1 MSIAKGSLS
10 RLSVISSIAVLMS
23 VLTVVFGTPF
33 LRVIRNVYGSLTFW
47 VLVLLFLGGTTLL
60 KADWL
65 SFMVGSVWLTTG
77 ISLELE
83 KRKVS
88 FLTNSI
94 LSLTAGFAVCMA
106 GLWGVLQKLG
116 VTDLTRATEYFQEAV
131 KPLVKG
137 QVNQEL
143 DYAALI
149 LQVPS
154 MIFIVILLS
163 LAIGYLM
170 ERRIRFWFRMTKHR
184 GVKGYVYKFDFLKFK
199 VSDKL
204 IWVALFSLLFSALGG
219 FGPSFRTL
227 ETVGSNLVNVFIVVY
242 FFQGLAVLEHLLIQ
256 IRAGVFL
263 RTFSYFIFLGQLFL
277 VLSIVGFLDFWFDFR
292 SKIKIGINRQAT

>member
-1 MSIAKGSLS
+1 MAITKGSLS
-10 RLSVISSIAVLMS
+10 RLSVISSIAMLMS

-47 VLVLLFLGGTTLL
+47 GLVLLFVGGTTLL

-65 SFMVGSVWLTTG
+65 SFVVGSVWLTTG

-94 LSLTAGFAVCMA
+94 VSLTTGFIVCGA
-106 GLWGVLQKLG
+106 GLLGVLKSLG
-116 VTDLTRATEYFQEAV
+116 VTDLARATEYVQEAV

-137 QVNQEL
+137 QMNQEM
-143 DYAALI
+143 DYTALV
-149 LQVPS
+149 LQIPS
-154 MIFIVILLS
+154 MLFIVLLLS
-163 LAIGYLM
+163 LAIGFLM
-170 ERRIRFWFRMTKHR
+170 ERRIRFWFRLMKQ
-184 GVKGYVYKFDFLKFK
+184 GYVYKFDFLKFR

-204 IWVALFSLLFSALGG
+204 IWVALFSLLFSVLGG
-219 FGPSFRTL
+219 FGPSFKTL
-227 ETVGSNLVNVFIVVY
+227 ETVGSNFVNVFIVVY
-242 FFQGLAVLEHLLIQ
+242 FFQGLAVLEHILIQ

-292 SKIKIGINRQAT
+292 GKIKLGINRQAT

>member
-1 MSIAKGSLS
+1 MTLTKGSLS

-23 VLTVVFGTPF
+23 LLTVVFGTPF
-33 LRVIRNVYGSLTFW
+33 LRVIRNVYGSLIFW
-47 VLVLLFLGGTTLL
+47 GLVFLFLGGTTLL

-65 SFMVGSVWLTTG
+65 SFVVGSVWITTG

-83 KRKVS
+83 KKKVS

-94 LSLTAGFAVCMA
+94 LSLTTGFILCAA
-106 GLWGVLQKLG
+106 GLWGVLKRLG
-116 VTDLTRATEYFQEAV
+116 VNDLARATEYFQEAV

-137 QVNQEL
+137 QMNQEL
-143 DYAALI
+143 DYTALV
-149 LQVPS
+149 LQMPS
-154 MIFIVILLS
+154 MLFIALLLS
-163 LAIGYLM
+163 LAIGFLM
-170 ERRIRFWFRMTKHR
+170 ERRIRFWFRLTKQ
-184 GVKGYVYKFDFLKFK
+184 GYVYKFDFLKFR

-204 IWVALFSLLFSALGG
+204 IWVALFSLLFSVLGG
-219 FGPSFRTL
+219 FGPNFKAL

-242 FFQGLAVLEHLLIQ
+242 FFQGLAVLEHILIQ

>member
-1 MSIAKGSLS
+1 MSINKGSLS
-10 RLSVISSIAVLMS
+10 RLSVMSSIAVLMS
-23 VLTVVFGTPF
+23 VLTVIFGTPF

-47 VLVLLFLGGTTLL
+47 GLVFLFLGGTTLL

-65 SFMVGSVWLTTG
+65 SFIVGSVWLTTG

-88 FLTNSI
+88 FLANSI
-94 LSLTAGFAVCMA
+94 LSLTIGFAICSA

-116 VTDLTRATEYFQEAV
+116 VTDLARATEYFQEAV

-137 QVNQEL
+137 QVNPEM
-143 DYAALI
+143 DYTALV

-154 MIFIVILLS
+154 MLFIVLLLS
-163 LAIGYLM
+163 LAIGFLM
-170 ERRIRFWFRMTKHR
+170 ERRIRFWFRMTKQ
-184 GVKGYVYKFDFLKFK
+184 GYVYKFDFLKFR

-204 IWVALFSLLFSALGG
+204 IWVALFSLLLTTLGG
-219 FGPSFRTL
+219 FGSDFRTL
-227 ETVGSNLVNVFIVVY
+227 ETVGSNLVYVFMVVY
-242 FFQGLAVLEHLLIQ
+242 FFQGLAILEHVLIQ

-263 RTFSYFIFLGQLFL
+263 RTLSYFIFLGQLFL

-292 SKIKIGINRQAT
+292 AKIKLGINRQAT

>member
-1 MSIAKGSLS
+1 MAITKGSLS
-10 RLSVISSIAVLMS
+10 RLSVISSIAMLMS

-47 VLVLLFLGGTTLL
+47 GLVLLFVGGTTLL

-65 SFMVGSVWLTTG
+65 SFVVGSVWLTTG

-94 LSLTAGFAVCMA
+94 VSLTTGFIVCGA
-106 GLWGVLQKLG
+106 GLLGVLKSLG
-116 VTDLTRATEYFQEAV
+116 VTDLARATEYVQEAV

-137 QVNQEL
+137 QMNQEL
-143 DYAALI
+143 DYTALV
-149 LQVPS
+149 LQIPS
-154 MIFIVILLS
+154 MLFIVLLLS
-163 LAIGYLM
+163 LAIGFLM
-170 ERRIRFWFRMTKHR
+170 ERRIRFWFRLMKQ
-184 GVKGYVYKFDFLKFK
+184 GYVYKFDFLKFR

-204 IWVALFSLLFSALGG
+204 IWVALFSLLFSVLGG
-219 FGPSFRTL
+219 FGPSFKTL
-227 ETVGSNLVNVFIVVY
+227 ETVGSNFVNVFIVVY
-242 FFQGLAVLEHLLIQ
+242 FFQGLAVLEHILIQ

-292 SKIKIGINRQAT
+292 GKIKLGINRQAT

>member
-1 MSIAKGSLS
+1 MTLTKGSIT
-10 RLSVISSIAVLMS
+10 RLSVLSSIAVLMS
-23 VLTVVFGTPF
+23 ALTVVFGTPF
-33 LRVIRNVYGSLTFW
+33 LRVIRNVYGSLIFW
-47 VLVLLFLGGTTLL
+47 GLVFLFLCGTTLL

-65 SFMVGSVWLTTG
+65 SFIVGSVWITTG

-94 LSLTAGFAVCMA
+94 VSLITGFIMSAT
-106 GLWGVLQKLG
+106 GLLVVLKRLG
-116 VTDLTRATEYFQEAV
+116 VTDLARATEYFQEAV

-137 QVNQEL
+137 QMNQEV
-143 DYAALI
+143 DYAALV
-149 LQVPS
+149 LQMPS
-154 MIFIVILLS
+154 MLFIVLLLS
-163 LAIGYLM
+163 LAIGFLM
-170 ERRIRFWFRMTKHR
+170 ERRIRFWFRLTKR
-184 GVKGYVYKFDFLKFK
+184 RSGKEYVYKFDFLKFK

-204 IWVALFSLLFSALGG
+204 IWVALFSLLFSVLGE
-219 FGPSFRTL
+219 FGPNFKTL

-242 FFQGLAVLEHLLIQ
+242 FFQGLAVLEHILIQ

-292 SKIKIGINRQAT
+292 GKIKLGINRQAT

>member
-1 MSIAKGSLS
+1 MSA
-10 RLSVISSIAVLMS
+10 
-23 VLTVVFGTPF
+23 LTVIFGTPF
-33 LRVIRNVYGSLTFW
+33 LRVIRNVYGSLIFW
-47 VLVLLFLGGTTLL
+47 GLVFLFLCGTTLL

-65 SFMVGSVWLTTG
+65 SFVVGSVWITTG

-94 LSLTAGFAVCMA
+94 VSLTTGFIVCGA
-106 GLWGVLQKLG
+106 GLLGVLKSLG
-116 VTDLTRATEYFQEAV
+116 VTDLARATEYVQEAV

-137 QVNQEL
+137 QMNQEL
-143 DYAALI
+143 DYTALV
-149 LQVPS
+149 LQIPS
-154 MIFIVILLS
+154 MLFIVLLLS
-163 LAIGYLM
+163 LAIGFLM
-170 ERRIRFWFRMTKHR
+170 ERRIRFWFRLMKQ
-184 GVKGYVYKFDFLKFK
+184 GYVYKFDFLKFR

-204 IWVALFSLLFSALGG
+204 IWVALFSLLFSVLGG
-219 FGPSFRTL
+219 FGPDFKTL

-242 FFQGLAVLEHLLIQ
+242 FFQGLAVLEHILIQ

-292 SKIKIGINRQAT
+292 GKIKLGINRQAT

>member
-1 MSIAKGSLS
+1 MTVTKGSLS

-23 VLTVVFGTPF
+23 ILTVVFGTPF

-47 VLVLLFLGGTTLL
+47 GLVLLFVGGTALL

-65 SFMVGSVWLTTG
+65 SFVVGSVWLTTG

-88 FLTNSI
+88 FLANSI
-94 LSLTAGFAVCMA
+94 VSLTTGFIVCGT
-106 GLWGVLQKLG
+106 GLLGVLNRLG
-116 VTDLTRATEYFQEAV
+116 VTDLARATEYFQEAV

-137 QVNQEL
+137 QMNQEL
-143 DYAALI
+143 DYAALV

-154 MIFIVILLS
+154 MLFIVLLLS
-163 LAIGYLM
+163 LAIGFLM
-170 ERRIRFWFRMTKHR
+170 ERRIRFWFRLTKQ
-184 GVKGYVYKFDFLKFK
+184 GYVYKFDFLKFR

-204 IWVALFSLLFSALGG
+204 IWVALFSLLFSVLGG
-219 FGPSFRTL
+219 FGTNFKML
-227 ETVGSNLVNVFIVVY
+227 ETVGSNFVNVFIVVY
-242 FFQGLAVLEHLLIQ
+242 FFQGLAVLEHVLIQ

-292 SKIKIGINRQAT
+292 GKIKLGINRQAT